1 MGLETS
7 HGQCLCQYVL
17 CASERFET
25 TVLGNTKTEL
35 LMKLAEK
42 LFPTTVLDWFG
53 KDGLHKNRGYS
64 LSLMSSNLS

>member
-17 CASERFET
+17 RVSERFET
-25 TVLGNTKTEL
+25 TVLGNIKTEL

-42 LFPTTVLDWFG
+42 SFPTTVLDWFG
-53 KDGLHKNRGYS
+53 KN
-64 LSLMSSNLS
+64 